1 MDEQRGAGHVPV
13 MLERCVGLLA
23 PALAAPGAV
32 VLDATLGLG
41 GHAAALLAACPRAR
55 LVGVDRDPAALEI
68 ARQRL
73 APFESRTTFV
83 HAVYDEV
90 PRALAAAGRR
100 RVDAVL
106 MDLGVSSLQLDQ
118 GERGF
123 SYSRDAALDMRM
135 GGPTSQAPTAAELL
149 NTAAPRELVRILR
162 AYGEE
167 RFAPRIVDAVV
178 REREREP
185 FTTSA
190 RLVDLVRAAVPAA
203 TRRTGGNPAKRT
215 FQALRIA
222 VNGELDAL
230 ESALPTLIA
239 ALAVGGRVVVMSYQS
254 LEDRLVKTALAAGA
268 ASTSPPGPAG
278 GAARPRPPPGAA
290 DPRRRESPAR
300 PRSRPTRG
308 RRRCACARPAG
319 SGRRREGAGPAPG
332 GGARAGSPSRW
343 CAAR

>member
-1 MDEQRGAGHVPV
+1 MNDHHVVTAAAAPTASPAPAATGADPGHVPV
-13 MLERCVGLLA
+13 MLQRCVDLLA
-23 PALAAPGAV
+23 PALQAPGALV
-32 VLDATLGLG
+32 MDSTLGLG
-41 GHAAALLAACPRAR
+41 GHAAALLAACPHAH

-68 ARQRL
+68 AAQRL
-73 APFESRTTFV
+73 APFDDRTTFV
-83 HAVYDEV
+83 HARYDEV

-118 GERGF
+118 GVRGF
-123 SYSRDAALDMRM
+123 SYSRDAPLDMRM
-135 GGPTSQAPTAAELL
+135 GGPTSDAPTAADLL
-149 NTAAPRELVRILR
+149 NTAEPRELVRVLR

-167 RFAPRIVDAVV
+167 RFATRIVDSVV

-222 VNGELDAL
+222 VNGELDSL
-230 ESALPTLIA
+230 EAALPAVLD

-268 ASTSPPGPAG
+268 ASTSPPSLPVELPGHEPRLELLTRGAESAGPGEVAANPRAASVRLR
-278 GAARPRPPPGAA
+278 AARRV
-290 DPRRRESPAR
+290 REAV
-300 PRSRPTRG
+300 
-308 RRRCACARPAG
+308 
-319 SGRRREGAGPAPG
+319 
-332 GGARAGSPSRW
+332 
-343 CAAR
+343 